1 MSFHI
6 SFDKNESFIIGFSK
20 QNGNQDF
27 NIDFSGNTIEI
38 PVGDYYTGPY
48 SVIPLVGEDQIL
60 ETKNHA
66 MYENVVVSEI
76 PYAEVSNTAGGK
88 TATIGGI

>member
-1 MSFHI
+1 MSFRVTFST
-6 SFDKNESFIIGFSK
+6 SFGGKEHFHVN
-20 QNGNQDF
+20 
-27 NIDFSGNTIEI
+27 FSGNTIEI
-38 PVGDYYTGPY
+38 PIGDYYTGPY

-60 ETKNHA
+60 ETKDHA
-66 MYENVVVSEI
+66 MHENVVVHEI